1 MTPDPV
7 AHEIVAF
14 ALGPASDD
22 LAPPVLDALD
32 DHIVDAWGCAIAGLD
47 EPPSKVVRRYL
58 PNARTRVGASVMGQ
72 SGRYVPD
79 AAAFANATF
88 VRVLDYNDTYNSR
101 TGGHPSDMI
110 AAIFAAGECADASG
124 RDVLRGVYVAYE
136 VFAALAAGFPLRDS
150 GWDQSAF
157 IAVATAAGIA
167 STVRLDPTAAT
178 NAVLLAVTASNGLRV
193 TRSGEL
199 SHWKGAATPFAVRNA
214 VTLTRLAELG
224 MTGPELAFVGRDGFI
239 ERVGGPLPTEQLRE
253 RPGPSAVER
262 TAVKFLPVEWCAQA
276 PVETFLALRETVR
289 AADIG
294 SITVHGYDFLWR
306 EIGGGRD
313 DAQRKW
319 DPQTRETADHSLPY
333 LIAVA
338 LADGR
343 VDLDTYRPERISDP
357 ALRPLMDRITVV
369 PDPAATAVYPTHQ
382 PVRLD
387 IRLRNG
393 DVIREAC
400 DFPFGHPSR
409 PATARDVDEK
419 FRTLAARSSAKG
431 AEELLRC
438 VRSLRDAKDLSGFAR
453 SLRRVTA
460 SEAG

>member
-7 AHEIVAF
+7 ARDIVAF
-14 ALGPASDD
+14 ALDTATDD
-22 LAPPVLDALD
+22 LAPAVLDALD

-47 EPPSKVVRRYL
+47 EPPSQVVRGGL
-58 PNARTRVGASVMGQ
+58 CDARTRAGVSVLGS

-110 AAIFAAGECADASG
+110 AGVFAAAECANASG
-124 RDVLRGVYVAYE
+124 ADVLRGVYVVYE

-157 IAVATAAGIA
+157 IAVATAAGISSA
-167 STVRLDPTAAT
+167 LRLDSDAAA

-214 VTLTRLAELG
+214 VALTRLAHLG
-224 MTGPELAFVGRDGFI
+224 MTGPEMAFVGRDGFI
-239 ERVGGPLPTEQLRE
+239 ERVGGPLPTARLRE
-253 RPGPSAVER
+253 HPRPSAVER

-276 PVETFLALRETVR
+276 PVERFLALRETVR
-289 AADIG
+289 PADIE

-319 DPQTRETADHSLPY
+319 DPRTRETADHSLPF
-333 LIAVA
+333 LIAAA
-338 LADGR
+338 LVDGK

-357 ALRPLMDRITVV
+357 ALRPLMNRISVV
-369 PDPAATAVYPTHQ
+369 PDAAATAAYPTHQ
-382 PVRLD
+382 PVRID

-393 DVIREAC
+393 DVVHEAC
-400 DFPFGHPSR
+400 DFPFGHPAR
-409 PATARDVDEK
+409 PATAADVDEK
-419 FRTLAARSSAKG
+419 FRTLADRVGAVG
-431 AEELLRC
+431 AEDLLRSI
-438 VRSLRDAKDLSGFAR
+438 RSLRDAKDLSGFAR
-453 SLRRVTA
+453 SLRRVA
-460 SEAG
+460 ALPAG